1 MSESH
6 FNPKDFTP
14 QLPESVEFILSQ
26 LQMSGY
32 KAYIVGGCVRDMIL
46 HTLECSDN
54 AGLKSDLAYQNLP
67 SDYDIAT
74 SALPSEVIKLFPR
87 TIPTG
92 LKHGTIS
99 VIYNSEVYE
108 ISTFRIEGAYS
119 NKRTPDSVRFTAE
132 LELDLQRR
140 DFTMNALAY
149 SPHTGLIDKVNGLRD
164 IINRKIMCVGE
175 AYLRFNEDALRIL
188 RALRFAATLDFEIE
202 SHTDSA
208 LRECAKNLC
217 SISKERIRDELT
229 KLLCGRA
236 AEKIMRK
243 YGDVLCVAFGGMISF
258 EGLEVRLPQ
267 NIESKA
273 FIWALF
279 LAQVCDGGK
288 TSKRDKADKILESLK
303 FDNKTRRY
311 VSEILK
317 ACEIPLGIDRQE
329 IAERIIALGGRET
342 REFGHLE
349 RGCASEKM
357 SGDKELS
364 ISGERIL
371 RDMIRLKMA
380 VVAQDST
387 QDSTQKRLKEFQ
399 KAMEQVLDSN
409 LPLSLKEL
417 CINGED
423 LKRVGI
429 VGKDI
434 GRILQ
439 ILLEEI
445 ASEKLKHSREALLIR
460 AGELRG

>member
-26 LQMSGY
+26 LQMIGY

-99 VIYNSEVYE
+99 VIYKSEVYE
-108 ISTFRIEGAYS
+108 ISTFRIEGTYS
-119 NKRTPDSVRFTAE
+119 NKRAPDSVRFTTE

-149 SPHTGLIDKVNGLRD
+149 SPQTGLIDKVNGLRD

-342 REFGHLE
+342 RGLE
-349 RGCASEKM
+349 YCKQGCVNGGM
-357 SGDKELS
+357 GLS

-417 CINGED
+417 CVKGDD
-423 LKRVGI
+423 LKALGI

-445 ASEKLKHSREALLIR
+445 ASEKLEHSREALLIR

>member
-1 MSESH
+1 MLESH

-46 HTLECSDN
+46 HTLECIDN
-54 AGLKSDLAYQNLP
+54 AGLKSDLTYQNLP

-99 VIYNSEVYE
+99 VIYKSEVYE

-119 NKRTPDSVRFTAE
+119 NKRAPDSVRFTTE

-149 SPHTGLIDKVNGLRD
+149 SPHTGLIDKVGGLRD

-175 AYLRFNEDALRIL
+175 AHLRFNEDALRIL

-217 SISKERIRDELT
+217 YISKERIRDELT

-288 TSKRDKADKILESLK
+288 TSKKDKADKILESLK

-329 IAERIIALGGRET
+329 IAERIITLGGRET
-342 REFGHLE
+342 RGLE
-349 RGCASEKM
+349 YCKQGCVNGGM
-357 SGDKELS
+357 GLS

-380 VVAQDST
+380 MVA

>member
-1 MSESH
+1 MLESH

-26 LQMSGY
+26 LQISGY

-74 SALPSEVIKLFPR
+74 SALPSEVIRLFPR

-99 VIYNSEVYE
+99 VIYNNKIYE
-108 ISTFRIEGAYS
+108 ISTFRIEGTYS
-119 NKRTPDSVRFTAE
+119 NKRAPDSVRFTTE
-132 LELDLQRR
+132 LEQDLQRR

-149 SPHTGLIDKVNGLRD
+149 SSQTGLIDKVNGLRD

-317 ACEIPLGIDRQE
+317 ACEIPLELDKQE
-329 IAERIIALGGRET
+329 IAGRIIALGGRET
-342 REFGHLE
+342 RGLE
-349 RGCASEKM
+349 YCKQGCVNGGM
-357 SGDKELS
+357 GLS

-417 CINGED
+417 CVKGDD
-423 LKRVGI
+423 LKALGI

-434 GRILQ
+434 GGILQ

-445 ASEKLKHSREALLIR
+445 ASEKLEHSREALLIR
-460 AGELRG
+460 AGELRGWDL

>member
-74 SALPSEVIKLFPR
+74 SALPSEVIRLFPR

-99 VIYNSEVYE
+99 VIYNNKIYE
-108 ISTFRIEGAYS
+108 ISTFRIEGTYS
-119 NKRTPDSVRFTAE
+119 NKRAPDSVRFTAE

-149 SPHTGLIDKVNGLRD
+149 SPQTGLIDKVNGLRD

-175 AYLRFNEDALRIL
+175 AYLRFDEDALRIL

-217 SISKERIRDELT
+217 FISKERIRDELT

-288 TSKRDKADKILESLK
+288 TSKRDRADKILESLK

-329 IAERIIALGGRET
+329 IAERIIALGGRES
-342 REFGHLE
+342 RGLE
-349 RGCASEKM
+349 YCKQGCVNGGM
-357 SGDKELS
+357 GLS

-387 QDSTQKRLKEFQ
+387 QDLAQKRLKEFQ

-445 ASEKLKHSREALLIR
+445 ASEKLEHSREALLIR

>member
-1 MSESH
+1 MLESH

-54 AGLKSDLAYQNLP
+54 AGFKGTLENLI

-74 SALPSEVIKLFPR
+74 SALPSEVIRLFPR
-87 TIPTG
+87 AIPTG

-99 VIYNSEVYE
+99 VIYKSEVYE

-119 NKRTPDSVRFTAE
+119 NKRAPDSVRFTTE

-149 SPHTGLIDKVNGLRD
+149 SPQTGLIDKVNGLRD

-175 AYLRFNEDALRIL
+175 AHLRFNEDALRIL

-303 FDNKTRRY
+303 FNNKTRRY
-311 VSEILK
+311 IKEILK
-317 ACEIPLGIDRQE
+317 ACEIPLETNRQE
-329 IAERIIALGGRET
+329 IAERIITLGGRET

-387 QDSTQKRLKEFQ
+387 QDLAQKRLKEFQ

>member
-1 MSESH
+1 MLESH

-119 NKRTPDSVRFTAE
+119 NKRAPDSVRFTTE

-149 SPHTGLIDKVNGLRD
+149 SPQTGLIDKVNGLRD
-164 IINRKIMCVGE
+164 IINRKIICVGE

-217 SISKERIRDELT
+217 YISKERIRDELT

-342 REFGHLE
+342 RGLE
-349 RGCASEKM
+349 YCKQGCVNGGM
-357 SGDKELS
+357 GLS

-380 VVAQDST
+380 VVA

-417 CINGED
+417 CVKGDD
-423 LKRVGI
+423 LKALGI

-434 GRILQ
+434 GGILQ

-445 ASEKLKHSREALLIR
+445 ASEKLEHSREALLIR

>member
-26 LQMSGY
+26 LQMQGY

-46 HTLECSDN
+46 HTLESNDN

-74 SALPSEVIKLFPR
+74 SALPSEVIKIFPR

-99 VIYNSEVYE
+99 VIYKSEVYE

-119 NKRTPDSVRFTAE
+119 NKRAPDSVRFTTE

-149 SPHTGLIDKVNGLRD
+149 SSQTGLIDKVGGLRD

-175 AYLRFNEDALRIL
+175 AYLRFDEDALRIL

-217 SISKERIRDELT
+217 YISKERIRDELT

-317 ACEIPLGIDRQE
+317 ACEMPLETNRQE
-329 IAERIIALGGRET
+329 IAGRIIALGGRET

-349 RGCASEKM
+349 RGCAGEKM

-380 VVAQDST
+380 MVA

-417 CINGED
+417 CVKGDD
-423 LKRVGI
+423 LKALGI

-434 GRILQ
+434 GGILQ

-445 ASEKLKHSREALLIR
+445 ASEKLEHSREALLIR

>member
-1 MSESH
+1 MLESH

-99 VIYNSEVYE
+99 VIYKSEVYE

-119 NKRTPDSVRFTAE
+119 NKRAPDSVRFTTE

-149 SPHTGLIDKVNGLRD
+149 SPQTGLIDKVNGLRD

-175 AYLRFNEDALRIL
+175 AHLRFNEDALRIL

-236 AEKIMRK
+236 AEKIMGK

-317 ACEIPLGIDRQE
+317 ACEIPLELDKQE
-329 IAERIIALGGRET
+329 IAGRIIALGGRET
-342 REFGHLE
+342 RGLE
-349 RGCASEKM
+349 YCKQGCVNGGM
-357 SGDKELS
+357 GLS

-417 CINGED
+417 CVKGDD
-423 LKRVGI
+423 LKALGI

-434 GRILQ
+434 GGILQ

-445 ASEKLKHSREALLIR
+445 ASEKLEHSREALLIR

>member
-1 MSESH
+1 MLESH

-99 VIYNSEVYE
+99 VIYKSEVYE

-119 NKRTPDSVRFTAE
+119 NKRTPDSVRFTTE

-149 SPHTGLIDKVNGLRD
+149 SPQTGLIDKVNGLRD

-175 AYLRFNEDALRIL
+175 AYLRFDEDALRIL

-217 SISKERIRDELT
+217 YISKERIRDELT

-243 YGDVLCVAFGGMISF
+243 YGDVFCVAFGGMISF

-311 VSEILK
+311 IKEILK
-317 ACEIPLGIDRQE
+317 ACEIPLGIDKQE
-329 IAERIIALGGRET
+329 IARRIIALGGRET
-342 REFGHLE
+342 RGLE
-349 RGCASEKM
+349 YCKQGYVNGGM
-357 SGDKELS
+357 GLS

-387 QDSTQKRLKEFQ
+387 QDLAQKGFKEFQ

-445 ASEKLKHSREALLIR
+445 VSEKLKHSREALLIR

>member
-1 MSESH
+1 MPESH
-6 FNPKDFTP
+6 FNPKDFTL

-74 SALPSEVIKLFPR
+74 SALPSEVIRLFPR

-99 VIYNSEVYE
+99 VIYNNKIYE

-119 NKRTPDSVRFTAE
+119 NKRAPDSVRFTTE

-149 SPHTGLIDKVNGLRD
+149 SSQTGLIDKVNGLRD

-175 AYLRFNEDALRIL
+175 AHLRFNEDALRIL

-217 SISKERIRDELT
+217 FISKERIRDELT

-311 VSEILK
+311 IKEILK
-317 ACEIPLGIDRQE
+317 ACEIPLETNRQE

-342 REFGHLE
+342 RGLE
-349 RGCASEKM
+349 YCKQDCVNGGM
-357 SGDKELS
+357 GLS

-387 QDSTQKRLKEFQ
+387 QDLAQKGLKEFQ

-417 CINGED
+417 CVKGDD
-423 LKRVGI
+423 LKALGI

-445 ASEKLKHSREALLIR
+445 ASEKLEHSREALLIR

>member
-1 MSESH
+1 MLESH

-54 AGLKSDLAYQNLP
+54 AGLKSDLTYQNLP

-99 VIYNSEVYE
+99 VIYKSEVYE

-119 NKRTPDSVRFTAE
+119 NKRAPDSVRFTTE

-149 SPHTGLIDKVNGLRD
+149 SPQTGLIDKVNGLRG
-164 IINRKIMCVGE
+164 IINRKIICVGE
-175 AYLRFNEDALRIL
+175 AHLRFNEDALRIL

-217 SISKERIRDELT
+217 FISKERIRDELT

-317 ACEIPLGIDRQE
+317 ACEISLELDKQE
-329 IAERIIALGGRET
+329 IAGRIIALGGRET
-342 REFGHLE
+342 RGLE
-349 RGCASEKM
+349 YCKQGCVNGGM
-357 SGDKELS
+357 GLS

-387 QDSTQKRLKEFQ
+387 QDLAQKGLKEFQ

>member
-46 HTLECSDN
+46 HTLESNDN
-54 AGLKSDLAYQNLP
+54 AGLKSDLAHKNFI

-74 SALPSEVIKLFPR
+74 SALPSEVIRLFPR

-119 NKRTPDSVRFTAE
+119 NKRAPDSVRFTTE

-149 SPHTGLIDKVNGLRD
+149 SPQTGLIDKVNGLRD
-164 IINRKIMCVGE
+164 IINRTIMCVGE
-175 AYLRFNEDALRIL
+175 AHLRFNEDALRIL

-217 SISKERIRDELT
+217 CISKERIRDELT

-236 AEKIMRK
+236 AEKIMGK
-243 YGDVLCVAFGGMISF
+243 YGDVLNVAFGGMISF
-258 EGLEVRLPQ
+258 ERLEVRLPQ

-273 FIWALF
+273 FVWALF
-279 LAQVCDGGK
+279 LAQVCDGDK

-317 ACEIPLGIDRQE
+317 ACEIPLGIDKQE
-329 IAERIIALGGRET
+329 IARRIIALGGRET

-387 QDSTQKRLKEFQ
+387 QKRLKEFQ

-417 CINGED
+417 CVKGDD
-423 LKRVGI
+423 LKALGI

-445 ASEKLKHSREALLIR
+445 ASEKLEHSREALLIR

>member
-1 MSESH
+1 MLESH

-99 VIYNSEVYE
+99 VIYKSEVYE
-108 ISTFRIEGAYS
+108 ISTFRIEGTYS
-119 NKRTPDSVRFTAE
+119 NKRAPDSVRFTTE

-149 SPHTGLIDKVNGLRD
+149 SPQTGLIDKVNGLRD

-175 AYLRFNEDALRIL
+175 AHLRFNEDALRIL

-236 AEKIMRK
+236 AEKIIYQ

-342 REFGHLE
+342 RGLE
-349 RGCASEKM
+349 YCKQGCVNGGM
-357 SGDKELS
+357 GLS

-380 VVAQDST
+380 MVA

-417 CINGED
+417 CVKGDD
-423 LKRVGI
+423 LKALGI

>member
-1 MSESH
+1 MLESH

-99 VIYNSEVYE
+99 VIYKSEVYE

-119 NKRTPDSVRFTAE
+119 NKRTPDSVRFTTE

-149 SPHTGLIDKVNGLRD
+149 SPQTGLIDKVNGLRD

-175 AYLRFNEDALRIL
+175 AYLRFDEDALRIL

-217 SISKERIRDELT
+217 YISKERIRDELT

-243 YGDVLCVAFGGMISF
+243 YGDVFCVAFGGMISF

-311 VSEILK
+311 IKEILK
-317 ACEIPLGIDRQE
+317 ACEIPLGIDKQE
-329 IAERIIALGGRET
+329 IARRIIALGGRET
-342 REFGHLE
+342 RGLE
-349 RGCASEKM
+349 YCKQGCVNGGM
-357 SGDKELS
+357 GLS

-387 QDSTQKRLKEFQ
+387 QDLAQKGFKEFQ

-445 ASEKLKHSREALLIR
+445 VSEKLKHSREALLIR

>member
-1 MSESH
+1 MLESH

-99 VIYNSEVYE
+99 VIYKSEVYE

-119 NKRTPDSVRFTAE
+119 NKRAPDSVRFTTE

-149 SPHTGLIDKVNGLRD
+149 SPHTGLIDKVGGLRD

-175 AYLRFNEDALRIL
+175 AHLRFNEDALRIL

-217 SISKERIRDELT
+217 YISKERIRDELT

-288 TSKRDKADKILESLK
+288 TSKKDKADKILESLK

-342 REFGHLE
+342 RGLE
-349 RGCASEKM
+349 YCKQGCVNGGM
-357 SGDKELS
+357 GLS

-380 VVAQDST
+380 MVA

>member
-1 MSESH
+1 MLESH
-6 FNPKDFTP
+6 FNPKDFTL

-54 AGLKSDLAYQNLP
+54 VGLKSDLAYQNLP

-74 SALPSEVIKLFPR
+74 SALPSEVIRLFPR

-99 VIYNSEVYE
+99 VIYNNKIYE
-108 ISTFRIEGAYS
+108 ISTFRIEGTYS
-119 NKRTPDSVRFTAE
+119 NKRTPDSVRFTTE

-175 AYLRFNEDALRIL
+175 AHLRFDEDALRIL

-279 LAQVCDGGK
+279 LAQVCDGDK

-317 ACEIPLGIDRQE
+317 ACEMPLETNRQE
-329 IAERIIALGGRET
+329 IAGRIIALGGRET
-342 REFGHLE
+342 RGLE
-349 RGCASEKM
+349 YCKQGCVNGGM
-357 SGDKELS
+357 GLS

-380 VVAQDST
+380 MVAQDST

-417 CINGED
+417 CVKGDD
-423 LKRVGI
+423 LKTLGV

-445 ASEKLKHSREALLIR
+445 ASEKLEHSREALLIR

>member
-1 MSESH
+1 M
-6 FNPKDFTP
+6 
-14 QLPESVEFILSQ
+14 
-26 LQMSGY
+26 
-32 KAYIVGGCVRDMIL
+32 
-46 HTLECSDN
+46 
-54 AGLKSDLAYQNLP
+54 
-67 SDYDIAT
+67 
-74 SALPSEVIKLFPR
+74 
-87 TIPTG
+87 
-92 LKHGTIS
+92 
-99 VIYNSEVYE
+99 IYNNKIYE

-119 NKRTPDSVRFTAE
+119 NKRAPDSVRFTTE
-132 LELDLQRR
+132 LEQDLQRR

-149 SPHTGLIDKVNGLRD
+149 SPHTGLIDKVGGLRD
-164 IINRKIMCVGE
+164 IINRKIVCVGE
-175 AYLRFNEDALRIL
+175 AHLRFNEDALRIL
-188 RALRFAATLDFEIE
+188 RTLRFAATLDFEIE

-217 SISKERIRDELT
+217 YISKERIRDELT

-243 YGDVLCVAFGGMISF
+243 YSDVLNVAFGGMISF

-273 FIWALF
+273 FVWALF
-279 LAQVCDGGK
+279 LAQVCDWGK

-317 ACEIPLGIDRQE
+317 ACEIPLETNRQE
-329 IAERIIALGGRET
+329 IAGRIIALGGRET

-380 VVAQDST
+380 VVAQDLT
-387 QDSTQKRLKEFQ
+387 QDSAQKGLKEFQ
-399 KAMEQVLDSN
+399 KNMEQVLVSN

-417 CINGED
+417 CINGD
-423 LKRVGI
+423 DIKALGF

-445 ASEKLKHSREALLIR
+445 VSEKLKHSREALLIR
-460 AGELRG
+460 AVELRG

>member
-1 MSESH
+1 MLESH

-99 VIYNSEVYE
+99 VIYKSEVYE

-119 NKRTPDSVRFTAE
+119 NKRAPDSVRFTTE

-149 SPHTGLIDKVNGLRD
+149 SPQTGLIDKVNGLRD

-236 AEKIMRK
+236 AEKIMGK

-317 ACEIPLGIDRQE
+317 ACEIPLELDKQE
-329 IAERIIALGGRET
+329 IAGRIIALGGRET
-342 REFGHLE
+342 RGLE
-349 RGCASEKM
+349 YCKQGCVNGGM
-357 SGDKELS
+357 GLS

-417 CINGED
+417 CVKGDD
-423 LKRVGI
+423 LKALGI

-434 GRILQ
+434 GGILQ

-445 ASEKLKHSREALLIR
+445 ASEKLEHSREALLIR

>member
-26 LQMSGY
+26 LQISGY

-99 VIYNSEVYE
+99 VIYKSEVYE

-119 NKRTPDSVRFTAE
+119 NKRAPDSVRFTTE

-149 SPHTGLIDKVNGLRD
+149 SPQTGLIDKVNGLRD

-175 AYLRFNEDALRIL
+175 AHLRFNEDALRIL

-342 REFGHLE
+342 RGLE
-349 RGCASEKM
+349 YCKQGCVNGGM
-357 SGDKELS
+357 GLS

-417 CINGED
+417 CVKGDD
-423 LKRVGI
+423 LKALGI

>member
-74 SALPSEVIKLFPR
+74 SALPSEVIRLFPR

-99 VIYNSEVYE
+99 VIYNNKIYE
-108 ISTFRIEGAYS
+108 ISTFRIEGTYS
-119 NKRTPDSVRFTAE
+119 NKRAPDSVRFTAE

-149 SPHTGLIDKVNGLRD
+149 SPQTGLIDKVNGLRD

-175 AYLRFNEDALRIL
+175 AYLRFDEDALRIL

-217 SISKERIRDELT
+217 FISKERIRDELT

-288 TSKRDKADKILESLK
+288 TSKRDRADKILESLK

-329 IAERIIALGGRET
+329 IAERIIALGGRES
-342 REFGHLE
+342 RGLE
-349 RGCASEKM
+349 YCKQGCVNGGM
-357 SGDKELS
+357 GLS

-380 VVAQDST
+380 VVA

-439 ILLEEI
+439 ILLEET
-445 ASEKLKHSREALLIR
+445 ASEKLEHSREALLIR

>member
-288 TSKRDKADKILESLK
+288 TSKKDKADKILESLK

-329 IAERIIALGGRET
+329 IARRIIALGGREA
-342 REFGHLE
+342 RGLE
-349 RGCASEKM
+349 YCKQGCVNGGM
-357 SGDKELS
+357 GLS

-380 VVAQDST
+380 MVAQDST

-445 ASEKLKHSREALLIR
+445 ASEKLKHSRETLLIR

>member
-1 MSESH
+1 MLESH

-74 SALPSEVIKLFPR
+74 SALPSEVIRLFPR

-99 VIYNSEVYE
+99 VIYKSEIYE
-108 ISTFRIEGAYS
+108 ISTFRIEGTYS
-119 NKRTPDSVRFTAE
+119 NKRAPDSVRFTTE

-149 SPHTGLIDKVNGLRD
+149 SPQTGLIDKVNGLRD

-175 AYLRFNEDALRIL
+175 AYLRFDEDALRIL

-243 YGDVLCVAFGGMISF
+243 YGDVLCVAFSGMISF

-267 NIESKA
+267 NMESKA
-273 FIWALF
+273 FVWALF

-288 TSKRDKADKILESLK
+288 TSKKDKADKILESLK

-311 VSEILK
+311 IKEILK
-317 ACEIPLGIDRQE
+317 ACEMPLETNRQE
-329 IAERIIALGGRET
+329 IAERIIALGGREA
-342 REFGHLE
+342 RGLE
-349 RGCASEKM
+349 YCKQGCVNGGM
-357 SGDKELS
+357 GLS

-445 ASEKLKHSREALLIR
+445 VSEKLKHSREALLIR

>member
-74 SALPSEVIKLFPR
+74 SALPSEVIRLFPR

-99 VIYNSEVYE
+99 VIYKSEVYE

-119 NKRTPDSVRFTAE
+119 NKRAPDSVRFTTE

-149 SPHTGLIDKVNGLRD
+149 SPQTGLIDKVNGLRD
-164 IINRKIMCVGE
+164 IINRKIICVGE

-236 AEKIMRK
+236 AEKNMRK
-243 YGDVLCVAFGGMISF
+243 YGDVLNVAFGGMISF
-258 EGLEVRLPQ
+258 ERLEVRLPQ

-329 IAERIIALGGRET
+329 IARRIIALGGREA
-342 REFGHLE
+342 RGLE
-349 RGCASEKM
+349 YCKQGCVNGGM
-357 SGDKELS
+357 GLS

-380 VVAQDST
+380 MVAQDST

-417 CINGED
+417 CVKGDD
-423 LKRVGI
+423 LKALGI

-445 ASEKLKHSREALLIR
+445 ASEKLKHSRETLLIR